1 MGAALLLLSAQP
13 VAAEPDESAGVLS
26 FIVDFQFTLMGLCS
40 AATLVSTLMILRRVS
55 PQRAGPRQPQRVN
68 QAIQTD
74 PWEPEVPLRM
84 PPQVAVP
91 PSGHCFHRRECFTL
105 RGSHGVRMLRACQ
118 HCRPVG

>member
-13 VAAEPDESAGVLS
+13 VAAEPDASAGVLS

-74 PWEPEVPLRM
+74 PWEPQATV
-84 PPQVAVP
+84 PPQLAVP
-91 PSGHCFHRRECFTL
+91 PSGHCYHRRDCFTI
-105 RGSHGVRMLRACQ
+105 RRSHGVRMLSACQ
-118 HCRPVG
+118 VCGPLG